1 VASRELRPTLDSLRT
16 SLRASLVKERELT
29 GWNCAGLGYLK
40 RELTERGLGGFQED
54 QPLEKGE
61 KKRAFPAIA

>member
-1 VASRELRPTLDSLRT
+1 M
-16 SLRASLVKERELT
+16 SLRANLVKERELT

-40 RELTERGLGGFQED
+40 RELVERGIVGFQEE

-61 KKRAFPAIA
+61 KKRGFPAIA

>member
-1 VASRELRPTLDSLRT
+1 MASRTLRPTLDSLRM
-16 SLRASLVKERELT
+16 SLRANLVKERELT

-40 RELTERGLGGFQED
+40 RELVERGIVGFQEE

-61 KKRAFPAIA
+61 KKRGFPAIA

>member
-1 VASRELRPTLDSLRT
+1 
-16 SLRASLVKERELT
+16 
-29 GWNCAGLGYLK
+29 LGYLK
-40 RELTERGLGGFQED
+40 RELVERGVVGFQEE